1 MFTFD
6 QHTHRDTARWPR
18 RSLWPGVAP
27 AVSATE
33 NNIGQFNMLHHA
45 LLSKTWLKFIGTYV
59 MFLNSDDSASIIS
72 LCEISYNNPLKPA
85 TLAAAINN
93 AISTRGQ

>member
-1 MFTFD
+1 
-6 QHTHRDTARWPR
+6 
-18 RSLWPGVAP
+18 
-27 AVSATE
+27 
-33 NNIGQFNMLHHA
+33 
-45 LLSKTWLKFIGTYV
+45 